1 MANPSATLRAGVTI
15 NQQMLN
21 SFVGRLKQQFGQA
34 VADTVPF
41 VQSLTPVDTKRLYN
55 STRATDPIVSGKL
68 IECDIVAGG
77 ISLYGEIR
85 EQEIR
90 RDVDYAYWVEIRNP
104 YIRSNLPAIGQEI
117 IANLKAKRPEFRSVG
132 MGGQS

>member
-21 SFVGRLKQQFGQA
+21 SFVASLSKQFGQA

-41 VQSLTPVDTKRLYN
+41 VQTLTPIDTKRLYN
-55 STRATDPIVSGKL
+55 STRATEPIVTGK
-68 IECDIVAGG
+68 IVQCDIVAGG
-77 ISLYGEIR
+77 ISLYGETR
-85 EQEIR
+85 EQEIM

-104 YIRSNLPAIGQEI
+104 YIRSNLPAVGQEI
-117 IANLKAKRPEFRSVG
+117 IANLMERRRANA
-132 MGGQS
+132 

>member
-1 MANPSATLRAGVTI
+1 MANVTI
-15 NQQMLN
+15 NQQALN
-21 SFVGRLKQQFGQA
+21 SFVAGLANQFGEA
-34 VADTVPF
+34 VGDTVPF
-41 VQSLTPVDTKRLYN
+41 VQSLTPIDTKRLYN

-90 RDVDYAYWVEIRNP
+90 RDVDYAYWVEIKNP
-104 YIRSNLPAIGQEI
+104 YIRSNLPAIGSEI
-117 IANLKAKRPEFRSVG
+117 IANLKAKRPEFRSLG
-132 MGGQS
+132 MGRQN

>member
-15 NQQMLN
+15 NQQALN
-21 SFVGRLKQQFGQA
+21 SFVAGLANQFGEA
-34 VADTVPF
+34 VGDTVPF

-55 STRATDPIVSGKL
+55 STRATDPIVSGKVVQ
-68 IECDIVAGG
+68 CDIVAGG

-90 RDVDYAYWVEIRNP
+90 RDVDYAYWVEIKNP
-104 YIRSNLPAIGQEI
+104 YIRSNLPAIGNGI
-117 IANLKAKRPEFRSVG
+117 IANLMERRRANA
-132 MGGQS
+132 

>member
-1 MANPSATLRAGVTI
+1 MANVTI
-15 NQQMLN
+15 NQQAL
-21 SFVGRLKQQFGQA
+21 SCFVAGLAKQFGEA
-34 VADTVPF
+34 VGNTVPF

-55 STRATDPIVSGKL
+55 STRATEPIVSGKL

-117 IANLKAKRPEFRSVG
+117 IANLKAKRPEFRSLLRRG
-132 MGGQS
+132 ERN